1 MACSTSKLDIL
12 LADGKTKLVS
22 DLKVGDEVDTLHQH
36 TFQRGKHKV
45 VFVETKKSKLLS
57 LTFLG
62 ETFECS
68 PTHRFYSKD
77 KGEWIEAKDLVEG
90 DKVISLDGEI
100 EFISSE
106 EIEDGDVVDLTVEGA
121 HTYISGN
128 ILSHNKGDTYNA
140 PPPPPPDT
148 TFKDYLKYQTERT
161 EDEGYKDW
169 TNQLQT
175 YKSKKGKQASGR
187 SGWDDFKTGVK
198 NKLGQGLLTYGEAE
212 TQLKDYAKDYN
223 LAPDTVSW
231 SGGVDPRK
239 SWERNKD
246 KTDFS
251 YTDSPTYETPE
262 EWKDWS
268 VNKALTDLNT
278 YYTGGDDG
286 GLQGR
291 NRDLNIRTAYEQ
303 LLGRKAT
310 EDEVTKGKSQIGK
323 NKYYQ
328 DIESFKA
335 GLTSGSEYKKK
346 FSNSYLE
353 NYYDEMYGAQGRD
366 DDGNKTGKRTFS
378 FDKTLLPT
386 YKGEAG
392 TTGSKLETDTGV
404 ALPGWQDSFT
414 GSPAEID
421 FNLDNIRESRKFL
434 YSAGLTNLQGTI
446 DGEIQKLKNEGGKE
460 ITKIKS
466 EGDILGNLVG
476 SFSF

>member
-1 MACSTSKLDIL
+1 MACSTTKLDIL

-128 ILSHNKGDTYNA
+128 ILSHNKGDYYA

-148 TFKDYLKYQTERT
+148 TFKDYLKYQTERE
-161 EDEGYKDW
+161 EDRGYKDW
-169 TNQLQT
+169 VNQLQT
-175 YKSKKGKQASGR
+175 YKAKKGKQTSGR
-187 SGWDDFKTGVK
+187 AGWDDYKKGVQT
-198 NKLGQGLLTYGEAE
+198 KLGRGLIDYGQAE
-212 TQLKDYAKDYN
+212 TQLKDYASEYN
-223 LAPDTVSW
+223 LADGTASW
-231 SGGVDPRK
+231 SGGEDPRK
-239 SWERNKD
+239 MWERNKG
-246 KTDFS
+246 KTGT
-251 YTDSPTYETPE
+251 YTDQPASETPDR
-262 EWKDWS
+262 WKNWS
-268 VNKALTDLNT
+268 VNKALGDLSD
-278 YYTGGDDG
+278 YYTGGEGGRG
-286 GLQGR
+286 GLLGTR
-291 NRDLNIRTAYEQ
+291 RDTNVRAGYEEI
-303 LLGRKAT
+303 LGRKAT
-310 EDEVTKGKSQIGK
+310 DAEVATAKERLSSG
-323 NKYYQ
+323 YYK
-328 DIESFKA
+328 DIDSFKS

-353 NYYDEMYGAQGRD
+353 NYYDSMYGAQHRD
-366 DDGNKTGKRTFS
+366 AAGDKTGKRTFN
-378 FDKTLLPT
+378 FDKSLLPT
-386 YKGEAG
+386 YKGG
-392 TTGSKLETDTGV
+392 TGGTGSKLETDTGV
-404 ALPGWQDSFT
+404 ALPDWKDSFT

-434 YSAGLTNLQGTI
+434 YSAGLTNLQGNI
-446 DGEIQKLKNEGGKE
+446 DKETQKLKNEGGKE
-460 ITKIKS
+460 IARIGK
-466 EGDILGNLVG
+466 EGDIYKSVVDAFN
-476 SFSF
+476 F

>member
-45 VFVETKKSKLLS
+45 VFVETKRSKLLS

-100 EFISSE
+100 EFISAK

-128 ILSHNKGDTYNA
+128 ILSHNKGDYYA

-175 YKSKKGKQASGR
+175 YKSKKSKQASGR
-187 SGWDDFKTGVK
+187 AGWDDYKKGVQT
-198 NKLGQGLLTYGEAE
+198 KLGKGLIDYGQAE
-212 TQLKDYAKDYN
+212 TQLKDYARDYN
-223 LAPDTVSW
+223 LAADTVAW

-239 SWERNKD
+239 SWERNKGR
-246 KTDFS
+246 TDIT
-251 YTDSPTYETPE
+251 YTDSPTYQTPDR
-262 EWKDWS
+262 WKDWS
-268 VNKALTDLNT
+268 VNKALGDLSD
-278 YYTGGDDG
+278 YYTGGEGGTG
-286 GLQGR
+286 GLLGQR
-291 NRDLNIRTAYEQ
+291 RDTNIKAGYEEI
-303 LLGRKAT
+303 LGRQAT
-310 EDEVTKGKSQIGK
+310 DAEVATAKERLSSG
-323 NKYYQ
+323 YYK
-328 DIESFKA
+328 DIDSFKT

-353 NYYDEMYGAQGRD
+353 NYYDSMYGAQHRD
-366 DDGNKTGKRTFS
+366 AAGDKTGKRTFN
-378 FDKTLLPT
+378 FDKSLLPS
-386 YKGEAG
+386 YKGD
-392 TTGSKLETDTGV
+392 LEGDTGV
-404 ALPGWQDSFT
+404 KLPEWKDSYT
-414 GSPAEID
+414 GTPAEID
-421 FNLDNIRESRKFL
+421 FSLDNIRESRKFL
-434 YSAGLTNLQGTI
+434 YSAGLTNLQGNI
-446 DGEIQKLKNEGGKE
+446 DKETQKLKNEGGKE
-460 ITKIKS
+460 IARIGK
-466 EGDILGNLVG
+466 EGDIYKSVVDAFN
-476 SFSF
+476 F